1 VLHSYCSGA
10 IFGQPRGEAP
20 FGALALHGWSRDHHD
35 FDQLFL
41 DEPPSGLSAL
51 AIDLPGFGASPPP
64 ETAWG
69 SAEYAEAL
77 TGLFDL
83 LVARPILIG
92 HSFGGRVALQFAA
105 RYPDRIGGLVLGGV
119 PLVTN
124 PAPSRTPR
132 GFRVVKTLARHRLVA
147 PQVLERARRRYGSS
161 DYLAAEGVM
170 REVLVRS
177 VNEQYE
183 PLMSKVTTHVE
194 LVLGANDTAAPVALE
209 RRAVEFFRDVNLT
222 VVEHIGHMIPLEAPQ
237 ELRMAVERCL
247 T

>member
-1 VLHSYCSGA
+1 
-10 IFGQPRGEAP
+10 
-20 FGALALHGWSRDHHD
+20 
-35 FDQLFL
+35 
-41 DEPPSGLSAL
+41 
-51 AIDLPGFGASPPP
+51 
-64 ETAWG
+64 
-69 SAEYAEAL
+69 
-77 TGLFDL
+77 
-83 LVARPILIG
+83 
-92 HSFGGRVALQFAA
+92 
-105 RYPDRIGGLVLGGV
+105 
-119 PLVTN
+119 
-124 PAPSRTPR
+124 
-132 GFRVVKTLARHRLVA
+132 
-147 PQVLERARRRYGSS
+147 
-161 DYLAAEGVM
+161 M